1 MIHSAGLEASAVQE
15 ASKLMSESLAGSIT
29 IGDMRIDDKGNI
41 QYKDNGGNWTTVILS
56 SPTVSHCS
64 DSNELREYDRKIKEY
79 IDERIDEKLNL
90 FNEPNKYKIMTGEE

>member
-1 MIHSAGLEASAVQE
+1 MIHSVGMEASAALE

-56 SPTVSHCS
+56 SPTVSHCF
-64 DSNELREYDRKIKEY
+64 DSNELREYDKKIKEY
-79 IDERIDEKLNL
+79 IDEKLSIIISI
-90 FNEPNKYKIMTGEE
+90 K